1 MTRCQRPSICLSQA
15 GAVSQRLDVLSCNA
29 RDNLGIFRTAL
40 QLRLKDFKY
49 HRASR
54 GPRAPCYYQ
63 LANICHGQSVFTSF
77 TSSFTSCSCTRPFP
91 SSVITSEFNTA
102 RIFVQPLGLV
112 RRQSIKSPPFVFAA
126 SPNQT

>member
-54 GPRAPCYYQ
+54 GPRA
-63 LANICHGQSVFTSF
+63 L
-77 TSSFTSCSCTRPFP
+77 
-91 SSVITSEFNTA
+91 VIISWLTFAMVSLYLPRLLPRLPRA
-102 RIFVQPLGLV
+102 AAQGLF
-112 RRQSIKSPPFVFAA
+112 RHP
-126 SPNQT
+126 